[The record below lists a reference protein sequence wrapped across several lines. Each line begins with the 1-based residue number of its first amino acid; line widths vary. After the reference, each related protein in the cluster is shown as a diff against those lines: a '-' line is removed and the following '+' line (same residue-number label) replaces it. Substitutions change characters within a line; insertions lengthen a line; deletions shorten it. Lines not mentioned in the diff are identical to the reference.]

1 MDFIAVIIF
10 VLGIIIGFIASRF
23 FRKKEGS
30 SSNEELNQLQN
41 DNLSLKKDIEHFE
54 SRIKNSL
61 DEFNKQKE
69 REKELQLE
77 KLELSS
83 KLSASQTN
91 LLNLEE
97 KLNTQKEELSALN
110 EKFNQEFKLA
120 ANAILRQNSEDFSKA
135 HQKELKEL
143 LNPLKEKIKTFENS
157 VEKKYVDELKERS
170 DLKSEIKQLMELNKT
185 LNEQAVNLT
194 TALKGENK
202 TQGNWGE
209 MVLERILESSGL
221 IKGEEYETQFS
232 DMSIENKRIQPD
244 VLIRLPDDKHIIVD
258 AKVTLVAYE
267 KYVAETSEK
276 EKEQHLKNHII
287 SVKNHVKLLSEKNYQ
302 SGVGVNSPDFVLL
315 FMPMEP
321 AFSLAMQ
328 NDPTIFMYA
337 WDKKV
342 VIVSPTTLLA
352 SLRTIASVWKHER
365 QTKNAIDI
373 ADRAGRLYDKFKG
386 FVDDMQRIDK
396 GLSAARNA
404 YDDAINKL
412 SSGKGNLIGRA
423 EKIKALGAKT
433 TKDLPKELIE
443 ELDDQE

>member
-10 VLGIIIGFIASRF
+10 VLGIIIGFIAARF

>member
-10 VLGIIIGFIASRF
+10 ISGLLLGFFAARF
-23 FRKKEGS
+23 FNKKGDNS
-30 SSNEELNQLQN
+30 SSEELNRLQN
-41 DNLSLKKDIEHFE
+41 ENLSLKKDVEHFE

-69 REKELQLE
+69 REKELQEE
-77 KLELSS
+77 KLVLNG
-83 KLSASQTN
+83 KLSVSQTN

-97 KLNTQKEELSALN
+97 KLNAQKEELSELY
-110 EKFNQEFKLA
+110 ERFNKEFKLA
-120 ANAILRQNSEDFSKA
+120 ANDILRQNSEDFSKA
-135 HQKELKEL
+135 HQKELNEL
-143 LNPLKEKIKTFENS
+143 LNPLKEKIKSFESS

-232 DMSIENKRIQPD
+232 DTSVDNKRIQPD

-258 AKVTLVAYE
+258 AKVSLVAYE
-267 KYVAETSEK
+267 KFVSESDEK
-276 EKEQHLKNHII
+276 EKEKHLKNHII
-287 SVKNHVKLLSEKNYQ
+287 SVKSHVKLLSEKNYQ
-302 SGVGVNSPDFVLL
+302 SGIGVNSPDFVLL

-328 NDPTIFMYA
+328 NDPNIFMYA

-365 QTKNAIDI
+365 QTKNALDI

-396 GLSAARNA
+396 GLSAAKNA
-404 YDDAINKL
+404 YDDAFNKL
-412 SSGKGNLIGRA
+412 STGKGNLVGRA

-433 TKDLPKELIE
+433 SKEIPKELIE